1 MSIIVIEW
9 KPTEGDVRHKS
20 KGWANKRRRSKCRS
34 KINVHKNK
42 WKKATTKLNPRNVRQ
57 QRAYMMCTDLLH
69 SPITSM
75 KRSLSFWWSN
85 SPQIENF
92 CFSFDQQYHIS
103 LSETFWIKKW
113 IDKYKYIDD
122 SLPIFNISAQSKSN
136 IRNSVWVSYVR
147 NSCSFFTFQEHARYI
162 FH

>member
-1 MSIIVIEW
+1 M
-9 KPTEGDVRHKS
+9 RHKS

-42 WKKATTKLNPRNVRQ
+42 WKKSNNKVDSKKCATTTCVH
-57 QRAYMMCTDLLH
+57 DVFW
-69 SPITSM
+69 PITQSNH
-75 KRSLSFWWSN
+75 KHEAFTVLLVVKFALHRKFLFQFWST
-85 SPQIENF
+85 
-92 CFSFDQQYHIS
+92 IS
-103 LSETFWIKKW
+103 YLSEAFWIKKW

-122 SLPIFNISAQSKSN
+122 SIPIFNISAQSKSN